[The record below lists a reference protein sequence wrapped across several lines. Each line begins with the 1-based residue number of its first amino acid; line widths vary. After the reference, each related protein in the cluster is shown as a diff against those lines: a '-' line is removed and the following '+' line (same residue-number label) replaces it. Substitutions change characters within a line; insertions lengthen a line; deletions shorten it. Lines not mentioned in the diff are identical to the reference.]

1 MRGIIDKKSGVA
13 TAMPIIVRKISVQE
27 IISTY
32 GEPRT
37 IFNSPSGVKTH
48 LYDSFLWAHPMA
60 RFVKARIVD
69 GRILD
74 FDKNE
79 LEVS

>member
-37 IFNSPSGVKTH
+37 IFNSPSGVNTW
-48 LYDSFLWAHPMA
+48 LYDSFALD
-60 RFVKARIVD
+60 VQD
-69 GRILD
+69 GAVIRAVYFAKD
-74 FDKNE
+74 FI
-79 LEVS
+79 

>member
-48 LYDSFLWAHPMA
+48 LYDSFALDVQDGAVIMA
-60 RFVKARIVD
+60 VYFAK
-69 GRILD
+69 D
-74 FDKNE
+74 FI
-79 LEVS
+79 